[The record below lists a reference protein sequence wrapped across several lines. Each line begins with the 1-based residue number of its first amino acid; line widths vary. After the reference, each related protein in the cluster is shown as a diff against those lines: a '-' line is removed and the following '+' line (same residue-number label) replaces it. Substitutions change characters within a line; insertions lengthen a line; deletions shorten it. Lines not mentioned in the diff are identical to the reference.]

1 MRLTRPRV
9 RVLITFGATT
19 AAMLVAAAVY
29 ACTFP
34 VGQTNVPTAAGAPGD
49 RVVATGA
56 VSNTAEDL
64 SKCAND
70 ETTQAVDAEC
80 VYEFGI
86 VDPAQVENSNPQW
99 DGSSPNG
106 SSPTCHYETPQTF
119 DPGAGESKQL
129 HKVGTTVHQ
138 ASRTQDGARG
148 LTVTD
153 GEVPTFASGE
163 SGPTLACFYSAE
175 ALGEGDATNGQDNGA
190 ATATVP
196 QPFVVVGQVD

>member
-1 MRLTRPRV
+1 
-9 RVLITFGATT
+9 LITFGATT

-34 VGQTNVPTAAGAPGD
+34 VGATQVPTAAGSAGD
-49 RVVATGA
+49 PVAATGQ
-56 VSNTAEDL
+56 VSNALEDQSRCDDDDSNPL
-64 SKCAND
+64 
-70 ETTQAVDAEC
+70 DAEC

-86 VDPAQVENSNPQW
+86 VDPGQVDNSNPQW
-99 DGSSPNG
+99 DGSSRSG
-106 SSPTCHYETPQTF
+106 SSPTCHYETPETF

-129 HKVGTTVHQ
+129 YKVGTTKHTP
-138 ASRTQDGARG
+138 SKDSPGARV

-153 GEVPTFASGE
+153 GQVPDFDSSGE
-163 SGPTLACFYSAE
+163 TLACFYSAE
-175 ALGEGDATNGQDNGA
+175 ALGGGDATNGQDNGA